1 MRGAR
6 ADARDAREVSL
17 NAPRRAARAR
27 RPDECGIPLARTASR
42 CDAHRTHEEGI
53 LERLQRTH
61 PPKVI
66 CFSDPL
72 FGADRN
78 WTEALLEGIGRL
90 GLDNFFWCETRAD
103 LMTPALLDKLH
114 ACRFKVDFGLDTG
127 SETMARRM
135 VKSPAPATYLRK
147 AREIVGHANSIELLH
162 DTYVLFNFPGETP
175 ETARESMEFVES
187 LSAGDGP
194 ASSWVS
200 SQSFFILPGT
210 ETYAWLEDYRQ
221 LYGTE
226 ERHPAWWRETGDHNA
241 LATDVLPSKSWL
253 GREDELRGFE
263 NWQQRVNAARVRRFT
278 PRVKA
283 FMKDFYSL

>member
-61 PPKVI
+61 QPKVI
-66 CFSDPL
+66 CFSDLL
-72 FGADRN
+72 FGAGRN

-103 LMTPALLDKLH
+103 LMTPALLDKLD
-114 ACRFKVDFGLDTG
+114 ACRFKVDFGVDTG

-135 VKSPAPATYLRK
+135 VKS
-147 AREIVGHANSIELLH
+147 
-162 DTYVLFNFPGETP
+162 
-175 ETARESMEFVES
+175 
-187 LSAGDGP
+187 
-194 ASSWVS
+194 
-200 SQSFFILPGT
+200 
-210 ETYAWLEDYRQ
+210 
-221 LYGTE
+221 
-226 ERHPAWWRETGDHNA
+226 
-241 LATDVLPSKSWL
+241 
-253 GREDELRGFE
+253 
-263 NWQQRVNAARVRRFT
+263 
-278 PRVKA
+278 
-283 FMKDFYSL
+283 